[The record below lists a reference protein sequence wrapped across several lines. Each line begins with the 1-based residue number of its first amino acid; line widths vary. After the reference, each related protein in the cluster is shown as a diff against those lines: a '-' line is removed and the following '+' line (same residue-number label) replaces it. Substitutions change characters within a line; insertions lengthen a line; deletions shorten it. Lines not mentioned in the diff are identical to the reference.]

1 MKLFY
6 NTILPFALL
15 ISVSGCAIMDGSQQT
30 LSVRTVSGWSQ
41 IGGAQCQVNNNKG
54 TWYVTT
60 PGTVTVHRSYD
71 PLNVTCHKPGY
82 PGGIMSVASSTKGME
97 FGNII
102 FGGVIG
108 AGVDMD
114 TGAAYDYPGLI
125 SVPMGFASKPATNP
139 PEAMRAEADT
149 PTS

>member
-1 MKLFY
+1 MKSRPW
-6 NTILPFALL
+6 TILPCFAAL
-15 ISVSGCAIMDGSQQT
+15 ISVSGCASIMDGSQQT
-30 LSVRTVSGWSQ
+30 LSVRTVSGWKQ
-41 IGGAQCQVNNNKG
+41 VAGAQCMVDNNKG

-71 PLNVTCHKPGY
+71 PLNVVCHKAGY
-82 PGGIMSVASSTKGME
+82 EGGITSVASSTKGME

-102 FGGVIG
+102 FGDLIG
-108 AGVDMD
+108 AEVDMG

-125 SVPMGFASKPATNP
+125 SVSMGDPDTASRT
-139 PEAMRAEADT
+139 EAGQ